1 MPDVGFIKQQVV
13 EITDEGV
20 VRDTFPLTEEI
31 ESVEWMPGVIVL
43 LPADQLEEIKNT
55 GMILKNIPV
64 FQINPSNI
72 LNQSSRCFEESLKDA
87 KKGDFIYFDPPY
99 DSDTSTFNSYTE
111 NGFGKEEQERLSEV
125 FKDLDKRGC
134 YVMLSNYNTSLIKE
148 LYKDYNFN
156 YIEAQRNIG
165 AKAKDRGIVEEVIIT
180 NFKNKEG
187 FSE

>member
-1 MPDVGFIKQQVV
+1 MKRFASHYLFMPDVGFKKQQEV

-72 LNQSSRCFEESLKDA
+72 LNQSSRCFEESLKEL
-87 KKGDFIYFDPPY
+87 KEKGEVLFPVLFYPFDFISMQPVDG
-99 DSDTSTFNSYTE
+99 TRH
-111 NGFGKEEQERLSEV
+111 RL
-125 FKDLDKRGC
+125 LR
-134 YVMLSNYNTSLIKE
+134 
-148 LYKDYNFN
+148 
-156 YIEAQRNIG
+156 
-165 AKAKDRGIVEEVIIT
+165 
-180 NFKNKEG
+180 
-187 FSE
+187 

>member
-72 LNQSSRCFEESLKDA
+72 LNQSSRCFEESLKEL
-87 KKGDFIYFDPPY
+87 KEKGEVLFPVLFYPCDFISMQPVDG
-99 DSDTSTFNSYTE
+99 TRH
-111 NGFGKEEQERLSEV
+111 RL
-125 FKDLDKRGC
+125 LR
-134 YVMLSNYNTSLIKE
+134 
-148 LYKDYNFN
+148 
-156 YIEAQRNIG
+156 
-165 AKAKDRGIVEEVIIT
+165 
-180 NFKNKEG
+180 
-187 FSE
+187 

>member
-1 MPDVGFIKQQVV
+1 MTDVGFIKQQVV

-72 LNQSSRCFEESLKDA
+72 LNQSSRCFEESLKEL
-87 KKGDFIYFDPPY
+87 KEKGEVLIPVLFYPFDFISMQPVDG
-99 DSDTSTFNSYTE
+99 TRH
-111 NGFGKEEQERLSEV
+111 RL
-125 FKDLDKRGC
+125 LR
-134 YVMLSNYNTSLIKE
+134 
-148 LYKDYNFN
+148 
-156 YIEAQRNIG
+156 
-165 AKAKDRGIVEEVIIT
+165 
-180 NFKNKEG
+180 
-187 FSE
+187 

>member
-1 MPDVGFIKQQVV
+1 MKRFASHYLFMPDVGFIKQQVV

-72 LNQSSRCFEESLKDA
+72 LNQSSRCFEESLKEL
-87 KKGDFIYFDPPY
+87 KEKG
-99 DSDTSTFNSYTE
+99 
-111 NGFGKEEQERLSEV
+111 EV
-125 FKDLDKRGC
+125 FFPVLFYPFD
-134 YVMLSNYNTSLIKE
+134 
-148 LYKDYNFN
+148 
-156 YIEAQRNIG
+156 
-165 AKAKDRGIVEEVIIT
+165 
-180 NFKNKEG
+180 
-187 FSE
+187 FSSMQPVAGTRHRLLR

>member
-64 FQINPSNI
+64 FKINPSNI
-72 LNQSSRCFEESLKDA
+72 LNQSSRCFEESLKEL
-87 KKGDFIYFDPPY
+87 KEKGEVLLPVLFYPFDFISMHPVDG
-99 DSDTSTFNSYTE
+99 TRH
-111 NGFGKEEQERLSEV
+111 RL
-125 FKDLDKRGC
+125 LR
-134 YVMLSNYNTSLIKE
+134 
-148 LYKDYNFN
+148 
-156 YIEAQRNIG
+156 
-165 AKAKDRGIVEEVIIT
+165 
-180 NFKNKEG
+180 
-187 FSE
+187 

>member
-1 MPDVGFIKQQVV
+1 MKRFASHYLFMPDVGFIKQQVV

-72 LNQSSRCFEESLKDA
+72 LNQSSRCFEESLKEL
-87 KKGDFIYFDPPY
+87 KEKGEVSLFYFIRLILFPC
-99 DSDTSTFNSYTE
+99 SLSTELGTDYCGSY
-111 NGFGKEEQERLSEV
+111 G
-125 FKDLDKRGC
+125 
-134 YVMLSNYNTSLIKE
+134 
-148 LYKDYNFN
+148 
-156 YIEAQRNIG
+156 YIE
-165 AKAKDRGIVEEVIIT
+165 
-180 NFKNKEG
+180 
-187 FSE
+187 